1 MKRLSEIESIKDRIN
16 RLEAQKQ
23 LEYSLLKDE
32 FKDTIDHLK
41 PSNLIKLGVNEIS
54 TSTSITNNMV
64 NSALGLATG
73 YVSKKILVGKSINP
87 IKQALGLFLQFAVAS
102 VVAKNA
108 DTIKATGAKIINRI
122 FRKKND

>member
-1 MKRLSEIESIKDRIN
+1 MKKSSEIESIKDRIN